1 MKKKKKIMV
10 VDDEDDIRYVLRRFL
25 EDAEYEVIEASGG
38 PQCFEMIEKEKPD
51 LILLD
56 ILMPGMNGW
65 DVCKVIKEH
74 KAFEDVP
81 VSMLSVL
88 SDTSDMQKSVKYALA
103 DKHLTKPI
111 DFTILLKTVK
121 DLIKEY
127 NNRPQ
132 RLTRKPNRP
141 TPERSSDFFSPFQF
155 DNSPLN

>member
-1 MKKKKKIMV
+1 MKKKRKIMV

-56 ILMPGMNGW
+56 ILMLGMNGW
-65 DVCKVIKEH
+65 EVCRVIKEH
-74 KAFEDVP
+74 KAFDDVP

-88 SDTSDMQKSVKYALA
+88 SDTADTQKSLKYALA

-111 DFTILLKTVK
+111 DFPILLKTVK
-121 DLIKEY
+121 NLIKEY
-127 NNRPQ
+127 NNRPPG
-132 RLTRKPNRP
+132 LPKKPKRP
-141 TPERSSDFFSPFQF
+141 SRGKPSDFFSTFKF
-155 DNSPLN
+155 DNAPLN